1 MMKKMKARNVTMQ
14 VYELISELSKLPA
27 GAEVEFSTV
36 LTADEV
42 ANLEKIN
49 DDEVLY
55 RIAVKVNEVDIVHRM
70 LVALHR

>member
-1 MMKKMKARNVTMQ
+1 MQ